1 MIKVFIKRFTIILG
15 SFGLSACATFGPG
28 GSIFSTPSS
37 PQVYQST
44 IHSPKTVRLIDLLQ
58 ERRVFFEM
66 EIPAGKTLVVQF
78 LKGHGDDSIYA
89 PDLMKYGVFVN
100 GEASGD
106 LENSMS
112 VPSSSSR
119 MIDVFIRDGFE
130 TRESDEPRL
139 LRTDELLEEDYYINN
154 YRKVDD

>member
-1 MIKVFIKRFTIILG
+1 
-15 SFGLSACATFGPG
+15 
-28 GSIFSTPSS
+28 
-37 PQVYQST
+37 
-44 IHSPKTVRLIDLLQ
+44 
-58 ERRVFFEM
+58 M
-66 EIPAGKTLVVQF
+66 EIPAGKTLVLQF

-119 MIDVFIRDGFE
+119 MIDVFIREGLE

-139 LRTDELLEEDYYINN
+139 LRTDELLDEDYYINN
-154 YRKVDD
+154 YRNIDE